1 MKKFKET
8 FFTLTVIF
16 LSIQAIG
23 QKNFLG
29 TWKGELT
36 QEPDSK
42 YYFEINIDEIDLGG
56 KFKGT
61 TYETDIWNGKKISK
75 VKDYVKLSC
84 TGYIKNGVVYFSE
97 QKILEQKKSSNYDW
111 CVKNGELKIDT
122 INNEYILSG
131 KWQGSVPKTKKEKER
146 ICSPGLISVKKDL
159 NKEIGNNYVNE
170 YKRKIRIDKTIRVQS
185 KKVIIKVWDQNLED
199 GDIIS
204 LYLNGEKVLKD
215 YKLLNKKYKLKT
227 HLKKG
232 LNLFILH
239 AESLGNQPPNT
250 AAVSIKDGNKTHNL
264 ILKSNLI
271 KSAALEII
279 R

>member
-1 MKKFKET
+1 MRNFKAT
-8 FFTLTVIF
+8 FSTIVIII
-16 LSIQAIG
+16 LSIQTFS
-23 QKNFLG
+23 QKKFLG
-29 TWKGELT
+29 SWKGELT
-36 QEPDSK
+36 QEPGSK
-42 YYFEINIDEIDLGG
+42 YYFEINIDEIDSGG

-84 TGYIKNGVVYFSE
+84 TGYINNGVVYFSE

-170 YKRKIRIDKTIRVQS
+170 YKRKIRIDKTIKVQS

-215 YKLLNKKYKLKT
+215 YQLLNKKLKIKT

-239 AESLGNQPPNT
+239 AENLGNQPPNT
-250 AAVSIKDGNKTHNL
+250 AAVSIKDGNKTHNM
-264 ILKSNLI
+264 ILKSNLS

>member
-1 MKKFKET
+1 MKNFKLT
-8 FFTLTVIF
+8 FFIVTVLI

-23 QKNFLG
+23 QKKFLG

-42 YYFEINIDEIDLGG
+42 YYFEINIDEIDSGG

-122 INNEYILSG
+122 LNNEHVLIG
-131 KWQGSVPKTKKEKER
+131 KWQGSVPKNKKEKER
-146 ICSPGLISVKKDL
+146 ICSPGIISVKKDL
-159 NKEIGNNYVNE
+159 NKEIGNNYVNQF
-170 YKRKIRIDKTIRVQS
+170 KRKIRVNKTIRVQK
-185 KKVIIKVWDQNLED
+185 KKVIIKVWDQNIED
-199 GDIIS
+199 GDVIS

-215 YKLLNKKYKLKT
+215 YKLLNKKYKIKT

-250 AAVSIKDGNKTHNL
+250 AAVSIIDGNKSHNL
-264 ILKSNLI
+264 ILKSNMK

>member
-1 MKKFKET
+1 MRNFKTT
-8 FFTLTVIF
+8 FGIL
-16 LSIQAIG
+16 AICLLNT
-23 QKNFLG
+23 QTFCQENFLG
-29 TWKGELT
+29 NWKGELT
-36 QEPDSK
+36 QKPDSK
-42 YYFEINIDEIDLGG
+42 YYFEINIDEIDLEG

-61 TYETDIWNGKKISK
+61 TYETDIWNGKKTSK
-75 VKDYVKLSC
+75 IKDFVKLSC
-84 TGYIKNGVVYFSE
+84 TGHIDNGVVYFYE

-122 INNEYILSG
+122 LNNEHVLIG
-131 KWQGSVPKTKKEKER
+131 KWQGSVPKNKKEKER
-146 ICSPGLISVKKDL
+146 ICSPGIISVKKDL
-159 NKEIGNNYVNE
+159 NKEIGNNYVNQF
-170 YKRKIRIDKTIRVQS
+170 KRKIRVNKTIRVQK
-185 KKVIIKVWDQNLED
+185 KKVIIKVWDQNIED
-199 GDIIS
+199 GDVIS

-215 YKLLNKKYKLKT
+215 YKLLNKKYKIKT

-250 AAVSIKDGNKTHNL
+250 AAVSIIDGNKSHNL
-264 ILKSNLI
+264 ILKSNMK

>member
-1 MKKFKET
+1 MKKFKGT
-8 FFTLTVIF
+8 FFTIAVII

-36 QEPDSK
+36 QEPESR
-42 YYFEINIDEIDLGG
+42 YYFEINIDEIDSEG
-56 KFKGT
+56 KFKGS

-122 INNEYILSG
+122 VNNEYFLSG
-131 KWQGSVPKTKKEKER
+131 IWQGLIPKTKKEKER
-146 ICSPGLISVKKDL
+146 ICRPGLISVKKDL

-204 LYLNGEKVLKD
+204 LYLNEEKV

-227 HLKKG
+227 HMKKG

-239 AESLGNQPPNT
+239 AENLGNQPPNT

-264 ILKSNLI
+264 ILKSNLS